1 MPFGIS
7 TKTIVSIAGLA
18 GVVVAFISLGGAGGI
33 GSRIGRGLNDFGA
46 SIIGGITGAGS
57 GVTDFFTNVSE
68 EQIVN
73 SGDLSSFFLNV
84 PEGGGVGE
92 ISARNQ
98 GLLTFGQFLKDRG
111 LDAKIDF
118 QGGAFVNQFTRQP
131 LGFTINQTGQIK
143 TGRIG
148 LSDHVLQLQS
158 ALSGKFGI
166 PTFDIKGNLSTF
178 AGLVTG
184 K

>member
-7 TKTIVSIAGLA
+7 TKTILSLAGLA

-33 GSRIGRGLNDFGA
+33 GSRIGKGLNDFGA
-46 SIIGGITGAGS
+46 SIIGGITGVGAGAS
-57 GVTDFFTNVSE
+57 DFFTNTSE
-68 EQIVN
+68 EQIINTAGLQGQFV
-73 SGDLSSFFLNV
+73 NV
-84 PEGGGVGE
+84 PQGGGFGE
-92 ISARNQ
+92 ISGRNL

-111 LDAKIDF
+111 LKGVIDF
-118 QGGAFVNQFTRQP
+118 DTGSFVNQFTNQP
-131 LGFTINQTGQIK
+131 LGFTLTPTGDIR

-148 LSDHVLQLQS
+148 LSDHVLSLQG
-158 ALSGKFGI
+158 ALSQKFGI

-178 AGLVTG
+178 AGVITG